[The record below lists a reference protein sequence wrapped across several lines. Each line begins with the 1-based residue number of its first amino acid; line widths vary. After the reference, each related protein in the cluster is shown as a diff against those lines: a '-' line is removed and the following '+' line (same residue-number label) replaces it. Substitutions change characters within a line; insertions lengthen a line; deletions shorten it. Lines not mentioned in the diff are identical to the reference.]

1 MQVVAHS
8 LKKLSTLLI
17 SVCLFSTLINA
28 YADEMPIATLLGS
41 PVYGED
47 LTVEDKV
54 KAEMKKKYPQQY
66 ASIMVEMKK
75 QLLAEKIIEGV
86 LNDYFPQNVMALDTT
101 LVAKFKARFKD
112 DFTEQALSE
121 KDVDKIAKDQVL
133 QWQREK
139 ALYATFKGQVVFQQ
153 SNPLTPIEAY
163 ATLLKQYQQQ
173 GKFVIHDK
181 EYADVFWAPFSQ
193 PYEFVIP
200 EDNIDYAAPWWL

>member
-181 EYADVFWAPFSQ
+181 EYADVFWAPFSP